1 MNQWEVMNMDRCREW
16 LVVCLAILT
25 VFNSATNGRDLTS
38 KRDPARRALAQ
49 LETLKMDENGMM
61 EVYYD
66 YVEDGRLKGGK
77 SIMPVPELELATLA
91 AMPPYNAYTLI
102 DNGPS
107 ENRIDLVFVGDGYT
121 ADEMDTYL
129 DHVQNVI
136 TGFFND
142 EPLDAYVNYFN
153 VHVVEVV
160 SNESGV
166 DEPDNGIYRDTALDM
181 TFNCNNVPR
190 RLCVDYGRAWTAA
203 ENARDVDVVLVLANS
218 TRYGGAG
225 YSKLS
230 TLAGGN
236 DSAVELALHEYGH
249 SFAGLAD
256 EYHYGDG
263 ATYTGPEP
271 TQPNV
276 SIYDADAQLAQ
287 QRKWYCWL
295 DLAEVG
301 TFEGAMYKQYGIYR
315 PTQSSKM
322 KVLGYP
328 FGPVNVEQ
336 FVFAIYDDIS
346 PIDAVSP
353 VSNDV
358 FWSTIVF
365 SVTVQ
370 RPVTHTVSIEWQID
384 GVPIYGANEVNFCP
398 DSYLATNTVQILT
411 ARVVD
416 GVLLVRDENKRENL
430 LTDQQNWLV
439 WKASAADFTGDGFV
453 NMADLSEMIL
463 RWLLN
468 EPDYDIAPPGG
479 NDIVN
484 FQDFAILAK
493 DWLAEPPG
501 QASNP
506 NPADG
511 ATGVSTTADL
521 GWTAGSDAVSHDVYF
536 GTSNP
541 PPFIRNQTAITFD
554 PGTMTMAT
562 TYYWRIDEVNPWGTI
577 TGEVWRFTTGGPIR

>member
-1 MNQWEVMNMDRCREW
+1 MNQWEVMNIDRCREW

-61 EVYYD
+61 QVYYD
-66 YVEDGRLKGGK
+66 YLEDGRLKGGK

-136 TGFFND
+136 TDFFND
-142 EPLDAYVNYFN
+142 QPLDAYVNYFN

-181 TFNCNNVPR
+181 TFNCNNIPR
-190 RLCVDYGRAWTAA
+190 LLCVDYGKAWTAA
-203 ENARDVDVVLVLANS
+203 ENARDVDVVLALANS

-236 DSAVELALHEYGH
+236 DAAVELALHEYGH

-256 EYHYGDG
+256 EYHYEDG
-263 ATYTGPEP
+263 STYTGPEP
-271 TQPNV
+271 TPPNV

-287 QRKWYCWL
+287 QRKWYRWL

-301 TFEGAMYKQYGIYR
+301 TFEGAMYKQYAIYR
-315 PTQSSKM
+315 PTQDSKM
-322 KVLGYP
+322 KALGYP

-336 FVFAIYDDIS
+336 FVFGIYDDLS

-370 RPVTHTVSIEWQID
+370 RPLTHTVSIEWQID
-384 GVPIYGANEVNFCP
+384 GVPIYGANEANFCP

-416 GVLLVRDENKRENL
+416 AVLLVRDENKRENL

-439 WKASAADFTGDGFV
+439 WKASADFTGDGFV

-468 EPDYDIAPPGG
+468 EPDYDIAPGG
-479 NDIVN
+479 GDGIVN

-493 DWLAEPPG
+493 DWLSVAP
-501 QASNP
+501 
-506 NPADG
+506 
-511 ATGVSTTADL
+511 
-521 GWTAGSDAVSHDVYF
+521 
-536 GTSNP
+536 
-541 PPFIRNQTAITFD
+541 
-554 PGTMTMAT
+554 
-562 TYYWRIDEVNPWGTI
+562 
-577 TGEVWRFTTGGPIR
+577 